1 MATLDNVVT
10 QQVDLPSAPAVV
22 HQLTALMSQEEV
34 GASEI
39 ARIVE
44 TDQAFT
50 ARTLKL
56 VNSPFYGFTRQIT
69 SVDEA
74 VAMLGTGT
82 LQQLLLATSVVSSL
96 GTDSSALPMDD
107 FWMHSFSV
115 GVIAK
120 HLLANQP
127 AEIRNEAFMCGV
139 LHDIGRLLFVR
150 MDAERYARFYDGGG
164 TVIDLAKETQWFG
177 ANHQEVGQVL
187 AQKWN
192 FPAPFATAIA
202 YHHAPEDA
210 PQSPKLVAAIHV
222 ADISCHAL
230 NLGRSGN
237 EFVSSFS
244 KAAWQNL
251 GLGSGS
257 YEARLRM
264 ALTEIG
270 ETESMIRNIS

>member
-1 MATLDNVVT
+1 MA
-10 QQVDLPSAPAVV
+10 
-22 HQLTALMSQEEV
+22 QEEV
-34 GASEI
+34 GSSEI

-107 FWMHSFSV
+107 FWMHCFSV

-120 HLLANQP
+120 HLLENQST
-127 AEIRNEAFMCGV
+127 ETQNEAFMCGV
-139 LHDIGRLLFVR
+139 LHDIGRLLFVK
-150 MDAERYARFYDGGG
+150 MDADRYARFYDGGSS
-164 TVIDLAKETQWFG
+164 VIDLAKETQWFG
-177 ANHQEVGQVL
+177 ANHQEMGQVL

-192 FPAPFATAIA
+192 FPASFATAIA
-202 YHHAPEDA
+202 YHHNPEDA
-210 PQSPKLVAAIHV
+210 PQSPKLVAAIHI

-230 NLGRSGN
+230 HLGRSGN
-237 EFVSSFS
+237 EYVSSFS
-244 KAAWQNL
+244 PPAWKNL
-251 GLGSGS
+251 ALTSQTF
-257 YEARLRM
+257 EARLRRS
-264 ALTEIG
+264 LVEIG
-270 ETESMIRNIS
+270 ETESMIRNIR

>member
-22 HQLTALMSQEEV
+22 HQLTALMSQDEV

-96 GTDSSALPMDD
+96 GTDSSALPMECRMT
-107 FWMHSFSV
+107 FAMP
-115 GVIAK
+115 
-120 HLLANQP
+120 QP
-127 AEIRNEAFMCGV
+127 S
-139 LHDIGRLLFVR
+139 DP
-150 MDAERYARFYDGGG
+150 ARRCSS
-164 TVIDLAKETQWFG
+164 
-177 ANHQEVGQVL
+177 QEV
-187 AQKWN
+187 
-192 FPAPFATAIA
+192 
-202 YHHAPEDA
+202 
-210 PQSPKLVAAIHV
+210 S
-222 ADISCHAL
+222 
-230 NLGRSGN
+230 
-237 EFVSSFS
+237 
-244 KAAWQNL
+244 
-251 GLGSGS
+251 
-257 YEARLRM
+257 
-264 ALTEIG
+264 
-270 ETESMIRNIS
+270 